1 MGRMHEH
8 EVPVDEAVVR
18 SLLRGQLP
26 DLADLPVERF
36 PSGGTENAVFRLG
49 DELALRLPLHE
60 GAVRGLVKEIRW
72 LPTLRPLI
80 HLEVPEVRATGVA
93 TDDYPFPWAVVRWL
107 DGADAMSAPI
117 ASAEEAADTLARL
130 CSDLWSVDPAAVP
143 SPGTEGF
150 ERGQHL
156 AHRDQSF
163 REAIRECEGLLDV
176 QTLTRIWD
184 EALAAPH
191 WPGPPRWVHTDLIP
205 PNLLVRDGRLVGVL
219 DFGGVATG
227 DPAWDLTPAW
237 FVLDDQSRRRYRSL
251 LGDSVDEAA
260 WTRARGAVASQAVI
274 ALPYYLETNPT
285 MVAVARRGVEAL
297 LADPVA

>member
-1 MGRMHEH
+1 MHEH
-8 EVPVDEAVVR
+8 EVHVDESVVR

-26 DLADLPVERF
+26 DLAELPIERF

-49 DELALRLPLHE
+49 KDLALRLPLHE

-93 TDDYPFPWAVVRWL
+93 ADTYPFPWAVVRWIE
-107 DGADAMSAPI
+107 GTDAMATPI
-117 ASAEEAADTLARL
+117 ASTEEAADTLARF
-130 CSDLWSVDPAAVP
+130 CTDLWSVDHATVP
-143 SPGTEGF
+143 SPETVGLG
-150 ERGQHL
+150 RGQHL
-156 AHRDQSF
+156 AYRDESF
-163 REAIRECEGLLDV
+163 RQAIAQCEGLVDV
-176 QTLTRIWD
+176 PSVARIWD
-184 EALAAPH
+184 EALAAPR

-237 FVLDDQSRRRYRSL
+237 FVLDGESRRRFRRL
-251 LGDSVDEAA
+251 LEADVDEAA
-260 WTRARGAVASQAVI
+260 WTRARGAVVSQAVI

-285 MVAVARRGVEAL
+285 MVAVARRGLDAL
-297 LADPVA
+297 LADPAG

>member
-1 MGRMHEH
+1 MHEH
-8 EVPVDEAVVR
+8 EVHVDEAVVR

-26 DLADLPVERF
+26 DLAALPIRRF

-49 DELALRLPLHE
+49 DDLALRLPLHE

-93 TDDYPFPWAVVRWL
+93 ADTYPYPWAVVRWL
-107 DGADAMSAPI
+107 QGTDAMASPI
-117 ASAEEAADTLARL
+117 ASTEEAADTLARF
-130 CSDLWSVDPAAVP
+130 CTDLWSADPASVP
-143 SPGTEGF
+143 SAETEGF
-150 ERGQHL
+150 ERGRPL
-156 AHRDQSF
+156 VHRDRSF
-163 REAIRECEGLLDV
+163 REAIAQCQGLV
-176 QTLTRIWD
+176 HVPTVTRIWE
-184 EALAAPH
+184 EALAAPS
-191 WPGPPRWVHTDLIP
+191 WSGPPRWVHTDLIP

-237 FVLDDQSRRRYRSL
+237 FVLDGRSRPRYRSL
-251 LGDSVDEAA
+251 LERSVDDAA
-260 WTRARGAVASQAVI
+260 WTRARGAVVSQAVI

-285 MVAVARRGVEAL
+285 IVAVARRGIDEV
-297 LADPVA
+297 LADPAD